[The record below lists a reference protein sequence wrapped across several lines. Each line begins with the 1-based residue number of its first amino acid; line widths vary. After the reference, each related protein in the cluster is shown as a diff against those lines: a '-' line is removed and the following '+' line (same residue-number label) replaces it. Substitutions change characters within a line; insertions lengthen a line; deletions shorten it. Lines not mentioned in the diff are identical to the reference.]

1 MSNCVSIHKVQTVQR
16 STLEP
21 ASKKKAPPKLTS
33 QSSSDAGWSS
43 ILRKT
48 GIDLA
53 KSPTKKSDD
62 PVNPWGVALKKRGTP
77 SEDQPRERSATTS
90 AIDYR
95 AALRRRPGAQV
106 SSPAKPGTPEKSST
120 VDYLGQLK
128 RSSPAVSPA
137 KPESPASNSSSSV
150 NYLAALKPRGTG
162 SQRHDPQ
169 MRPRSATTSAL
180 DYRSVLKTGANRSAE
195 SSVYGG
201 NVDRERKPEQAKSLM
216 SKTEEPTRANE
227 NKSGSESS
235 QPSIPP
241 EWEIDMDGAVDI

>member
-1 MSNCVSIHKVQTVQR
+1 M
-16 STLEP
+16 
-21 ASKKKAPPKLTS
+21 
-33 QSSSDAGWSS
+33 
-43 ILRKT
+43 
-48 GIDLA
+48 
-53 KSPTKKSDD
+53 
-62 PVNPWGVALKKRGTP
+62 ALKKRGAP

-106 SSPAKPGTPEKSST
+106 SSPAKPGTPEKLST

-137 KPESPASNSSSSV
+137 KPESPASSASV
-150 NYLAALKPRGTG
+150 NYLAALKPRGAA
-162 SQRHDPQ
+162 SQRLDPQ
-169 MRPRSATTSAL
+169 TRPRSATTSAL

-216 SKTEEPTRANE
+216 SKTEEPTRASASR
-227 NKSGSESS
+227 SGSESS
-235 QPSIPP
+235 QPSLPP
-241 EWEIDMDGAVDI
+241 EWEIDMDGAVDV